1 MYPVTRALIPET
13 GDVFVHVIVG
23 RSFVSKPGEQDLAV
37 LYSMP

>member
-23 RSFVSKPGEQDLAV
+23 RSFVSKPGVANRT
-37 LYSMP
+37 